1 MAFDK
6 GRRPGIPLAIGV
18 GATGPIGIVSGKG
31 TSEFVVGG
39 MGRLEFGFLQT
50 QNVDGVILNQ
60 GLQAGRVL
68 FEQRPQSTHVPR
80 CDPEGYAWLWT
91 VRVKSGGWVGG

>member
-1 MAFDK
+1 MAFFFAGCVSSVVGEAAARFWIDSGWDGARMAFDK

-39 MGRLEFGFLQT
+39 MGRLEFGFLQNT
-50 QNVDGVILNQ
+50 KRRRSDL
-60 GLQAGRVL
+60 
-68 FEQRPQSTHVPR
+68 EPR
-80 CDPEGYAWLWT
+80 FAS
-91 VRVKSGGWVGG
+91 RSGPF